1 MHLFHGSHLK
11 GAIRMKHRADR
22 VELCDSLS
30 QGGTTPSAG
39 AIAESV
45 KVTSGS
51 KTRVHVL
58 IRPRPGDFCYTEREK
73 RVMASDVAAARALG
87 AHGVVVGALLAD
99 GRIDFQCLDE
109 LVALAKDHT
118 PGMGRPALIVNGR
131 APAAAEAARPMEV
144 TFHRAFDVCA
154 GDPVA
159 VLASLR
165 HHGVDFVLTSGH
177 TSSAWEG
184 RDLLRRLVRYA
195 RSDEANLAAPA
206 AGAPNDDGDEMA
218 AAEGGQCGSV
228 IRVIAGV
235 GVSQRNAQALVSYTG
250 VRDIHAGSALQEN
263 LLGIV
268 SPKDIAMGS
277 SSSGREH
284 LILRTSAS
292 KVRQLRK
299 SLVLE
304 K

>member
-1 MHLFHGSHLK
+1 VLK
-11 GAIRMKHRADR
+11 VRHSSPA
-22 VELCDSLS
+22 
-30 QGGTTPSAG
+30 
-39 AIAESV
+39 SV
-45 KVTSGS
+45 Q
-51 KTRVHVL
+51 
-58 IRPRPGDFCYTEREK
+58 
-73 RVMASDVAAARALG
+73 AARALG
-87 AHGVVVGALLAD
+87 AHGVVVGALLED

-109 LVALAKDHT
+109 LVALAKGHT

-165 HHGVDFVLTSGH
+165 HHGVDFVLTSGQS
-177 TSSAWEG
+177 SSAWEG

-195 RSDEANLAAPA
+195 NRAAPT
-206 AGAPNDDGDEMA
+206 AGAPIDYGDEMA
-218 AAEGGQCGSV
+218 AAGGGQCGSV
-228 IRVIAGV
+228 IRVIAGA
-235 GVSQRNAQALVSYTG
+235 GVSQCNAQALVRYTG

-268 SPKDIAMGS
+268 SAKDIAMGS

-292 KVRQLRK
+292 KVRQLRN
-299 SLVLE
+299 SLVLG